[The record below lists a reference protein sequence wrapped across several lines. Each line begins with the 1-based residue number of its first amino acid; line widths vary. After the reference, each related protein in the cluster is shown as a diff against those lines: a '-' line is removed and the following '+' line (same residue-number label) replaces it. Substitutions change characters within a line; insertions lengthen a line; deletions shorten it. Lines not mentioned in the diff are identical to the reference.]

1 MEKVRLAILA
11 SGSGSN
17 AEGLWRRFD
26 ADHPFAEVVYIGC
39 NRPPARAGIYDRAEK
54 AGRKAER
61 FSREDLEGGALRGRL
76 ENLAVDWILLAGF
89 LMKIPAEFIQGWPDR
104 ILNIH
109 PSLLPR
115 FGGAGMWGM
124 NVHEAVHAAALEDES
139 LRESGMTIHRVN
151 EKYDE
156 GEIVFQA
163 ATAIDPVQ
171 DQPEDIAAR
180 VLELEHRYYPEVV
193 EHLIKDGK

>member
-1 MEKVRLAILA
+1 MKKARLAILA

-17 AEGLWRRFD
+17 AEGLWRRFGSN
-26 ADHPFAEVVYIGC
+26 HPFAEVAYIGC
-39 NRPPARAGIYDRAEK
+39 NRPAERAGIYARAEK
-54 AGRKAER
+54 EGLEVER
-61 FSREDLEGGALRGRL
+61 FTRADLEGGALRAHL
-76 ENLAVDWILLAGF
+76 ESLEVDWILLAGF
-89 LMKIPAEFIQGWPDR
+89 LMKIPSDFIAGWPNR

-151 EKYDE
+151 DQYDE

-163 ATAIDPVQ
+163 ATAIDPAQ
-171 DQPEDIAAR
+171 DQPEDIAAK
-180 VLELEHRYYPEVV
+180 VLQLEHRYYPEVV
-193 EHLIKDGK
+193 EHLIKDAQ

>member
-26 ADHPFAEVVYIGC
+26 ANHPQAEVVYIGC

-54 AGRKAER
+54 AGRQAER
-61 FSREDLEGGALRGRL
+61 FTRADLEGGSLRAHL
-76 ENLAVDWILLAGF
+76 ESLQVDWILLAGF
-89 LMKIPAEFIQGWPDR
+89 LMKIPAEFIAGWPGR

-115 FGGAGMWGM
+115 FGGSGMWGM
-124 NVHEAVHAAALEDES
+124 HVHEAVYAAALEDES

-163 ATAIDPVQ
+163 ATAIDPHVNS
-171 DQPEDIAAR
+171 PEDIAAR
-180 VLELEHRYYPEVV
+180 VLELEHRYYPDVV
-193 EHLIKDGK
+193 EHLIQDAE